1 MIIAGNQLPLGVS
14 ETMKQRCAR
23 QARGKKPWL
32 QSASL
37 LPKGEPGVIQGPVRL
52 LNFGEVDMS
61 FEGSTGVPGSEEV
74 EETRKALNGAENFV
88 EGSKP

>member
-1 MIIAGNQLPLGVS
+1 M
-14 ETMKQRCAR
+14 
-23 QARGKKPWL
+23 
-32 QSASL
+32 
-37 LPKGEPGVIQGPVRL
+37 IQGPVRL